1 MSLLRFIFVIKD
13 MNFMIFIFYIN
24 IIQTHSNV
32 SVSIRYYKK
41 QRNRNTPSRQ
51 RRRARRAA
59 ARGKH
64 EDHHAE
70 EAQDDLLASEAHA
83 NYQTNQNEAAEA
95 TGNSVKAV
103 EVIPVTPFDEFCR
116 DAEFEENI
124 LSDENSVTLLRRT
137 LRSL

>member
-1 MSLLRFIFVIKD
+1 MWRSRQDAHLDLECRAGQAWVGLRVRLG
-13 MNFMIFIFYIN
+13 
-24 IIQTHSNV
+24 QEPGLQQPP
-32 SVSIRYYKK
+32 KK

-59 ARGKH
+59 ARGEH